1 MTEPNVAKFDTH
13 ETAPAAPSIGH
24 PDHYV
29 SSPVAICETAAGS
42 AVVADMPGAS
52 HDNLEVSV
60 TNHALTTKGHVT
72 QRLPGKKSYHELKPV
87 SILRRFRLDG
97 TFDAERVEAE
107 PRNGVLHLHIPK
119 PKAAMPRQ
127 IDFRL
132 A

>member
-1 MTEPNVAKFDTH
+1 MSEPNVAKLDTP

-29 SSPVAICETAAGS
+29 SSPVDICETAAGS

-60 TNHALTTKGHVT
+60 VNHALTIKGHVT
-72 QRLPGKKSYHELKPV
+72 QRLLGKECYHELKPV

-97 TFDAERVEAE
+97 VFDAKRVKAE
-107 PRNGVLHLHIPK
+107 LRNGVLQLHIPK
-119 PKAAMPRQ
+119 AKAIPRQ
-127 IDFRL
+127 NDIRVT
-132 A
+132 